1 MGNLTTR
8 EEAALRDPDVKFGY
22 DNYEMLKQVGELV
35 QQMRAETSMSQAAL
49 HAASG
54 VDQGDI
60 SRLESGALERGPTLL
75 TLVKLAHAAG
85 KRLGHRHRRCR
96 AFQRPD
102 HAPAALLTVTLET
115 LSDISGLLSGIC
127 LLITAWRNDGLFGF
141 IDRMRQVVDEARKQG
156 VADAKTD
163 KVLDDGLQAEL
174 SRWTWL
180 DRWSLRLGATMLV
193 FAFVLKMI
201 HTACSC

>member
-85 KRLGHRHRRCR
+85 KRLVIGIEDAERSSD
-96 AFQRPD
+96 QTTS
-102 HAPAALLTVTLET
+102 LLH
-115 LSDISGLLSGIC
+115 
-127 LLITAWRNDGLFGF
+127 F
-141 IDRMRQVVDEARKQG
+141 
-156 VADAKTD
+156 
-163 KVLDDGLQAEL
+163 
-174 SRWTWL
+174 
-180 DRWSLRLGATMLV
+180 
-193 FAFVLKMI
+193 
-201 HTACSC
+201 